1 MAYAGSMV
9 NRSGK
14 KMPPVRIK
22 QRPNQGEV
30 LQGLHQVF
38 IDLLRTE
45 LDTAL
50 VLARLSHNR
59 VRRGFRERAREMAS
73 GVCIAILTQLSEM
86 RIGSQ
91 DRLWVEKRLKEI
103 ECLLI
108 QGLLKESPN
117 LKNLS

>member
-38 IDLLRTE
+38 IDLLKTE
-45 LDTAL
+45 LNTAL
-50 VLARLSHNR
+50 VLARLSHNP
-59 VRRGFRERAREMAS
+59 VQRGFSQRAREMAS
-73 GVCIAILTQLSEM
+73 RICIVILTQLSEM
-86 RIGSQ
+86 RIGTQ
-91 DRLWVEKRLKEI
+91 DRHWVEKGLKEI
-103 ECLLI
+103 ECLLV
-108 QGLLKESPN
+108 QGLLEESPN